1 MLESILVGLGY
12 LLEPATW
19 GWILGGTLL
28 GLILG
33 IIPGLGSL
41 IGMAL
46 FLPFTFKLDIMQAM
60 PFMVALSA
68 VGFTGGSITAIL
80 LGVPGDASN
89 IATMLDGH
97 PMTRKGE
104 GARAIG
110 AALTASLVGGV
121 MATGFALIMMF
132 AIMPIIMSITSREMV
147 FIILIGLAF
156 ISMLGNEGRVKSL
169 ISGCLGLMLS
179 CIGMVM
185 VSGEVRFT
193 FDQGFLFEGL
203 PIVPVC
209 FGLFAV
215 PPMVELAM
223 KGSEG
228 TISEVSLSSLS
239 P

>member
-1 MLESILVGLGY
+1 MGLD
-12 LLEPATW
+12 PRR
-19 GWILGGTLL
+19 TLL

-46 FLPFTFKLDIMQAM
+46 FLPFTLQAGISCQAM

-156 ISMLGNEGRVKSL
+156 ISMLGNEGRVKMPHQRMPGTHAL
-169 ISGCLGLMLS
+169 LHRHGYGL
-179 CIGMVM
+179 
-185 VSGEVRFT
+185 R
-193 FDQGFLFEGL
+193 
-203 PIVPVC
+203 
-209 FGLFAV
+209 
-215 PPMVELAM
+215 
-223 KGSEG
+223 
-228 TISEVSLSSLS
+228 
-239 P
+239 